1 MDNDKLMENGIEL
14 RNRIIDVIHPF
25 WESFDF
31 QSMEDIM
38 IINTYVYS
46 TLVAQL
52 TYALFQ
58 SKAPLWEMDFYINL
72 ICDSAKKY
80 LREIQEQKPKQQD

>member
-1 MDNDKLMENGIEL
+1 
-14 RNRIIDVIHPF
+14 
-25 WESFDF
+25 
-31 QSMEDIM
+31 M

-46 TLVAQL
+46 TLVDQL

-58 SKAPLWEMDFYINL
+58 SKAPLWEMDSYINL

-80 LREIQEQKPKQQD
+80 LREIQEQKPKQQS

>member
-1 MDNDKLMENGIEL
+1 
-14 RNRIIDVIHPF
+14 
-25 WESFDF
+25 
-31 QSMEDIM
+31 MEDIM

-46 TLVAQL
+46 TLVDQL

-58 SKAPLWEMDFYINL
+58 SKAPLWEMDSYINL

-80 LREIQEQKPKQQD
+80 LREIQEQKPKQQS